1 MTMSKRLAV
10 HRDGLRFKKLDLH
23 LHTPASK
30 CFADQNVSPED
41 IVQAAVKQDLDAIA
55 VTDHNSGAWVDN
67 IKQAAAGTPLIIFP
81 GVELTC
87 MGGKGGIHIIAL
99 FDTNC
104 GTKDIESLLGNLGL
118 KPADYGNT
126 DTVVH
131 HDPLKVAEIIIERG
145 GLAILAHANSS
156 KGALQD
162 MNGQQRTDLIQ
173 CIAIKAA
180 EGTDFQDTDAKNRHK
195 RVVDLLDGTDPTYK
209 RKLAVYQASDNPTGL
224 GDGKHALQGIGTRC
238 SLFKLDQINIEG
250 LGQCLADPEVRIR
263 QDYEYAAVTYPHV
276 SKVKIT
282 GGFLDG
288 AEASFHQGLNS
299 VLGAK
304 GAGKSLLIEFL
315 RFALNQPP
323 SNNDIRA
330 DHESKLEHRLE
341 NYGSV
346 EVTMVDETG
355 REFSITRVWDPAG
368 ENPYTGEVQNPAET
382 FPALFLSQNEII
394 KIAESESEQMAFI
407 DRFFD
412 FRSFQQRIAD
422 LDQSLEELDRSLAES
437 LRAFRSQRE
446 IEQSIAVLNKDTGAL
461 DAGLKNPVFDQYTK
475 LETKDR
481 ALREQDAFLD
491 GLIDQIASTR
501 EEYDRIQPPDVPEQC
516 ATDPIVKRVADL
528 VTQARTSMINAIADV
543 VSILET
549 SKKQVQSEYAKWLP
563 QFQSAKA
570 VYTAAVQKEGGNY
583 KELAQK
589 RAKSVKQLDGLQQR
603 LNTIKQKSDQ
613 IKAIGA
619 NREEAITALKLEY
632 ENYSKERQARCQQI
646 EQESGGRLKVR
657 IHESSNIDEFRNRLT
672 SLKKGSYLKD
682 AEVERIC
689 QSADPTAFVK
699 AIVRNGVFGKS
710 NSIEDLAK
718 TVGIDKERMLTLSE
732 FLTNEFPVEQLL
744 ALEHKALA
752 KDSPE
757 IRYNVGENTFEP
769 LNRLSVGQKCT
780 AMLIVALSDGAFP
793 IIIDQPED
801 SLDIRTI
808 WEDMCVK
815 IRRGKEKRQFIFTT
829 HNSSLAVAS
838 DTDKF
843 TVLEAGATQGKV
855 VFSGSM
861 DHSPVNEEVITY
873 LEGGEDTYKTKY
885 GKYRIDRI
893 K

>member
-1 MTMSKRLAV
+1 MSKRQAV
-10 HRDGLRFKKLDLH
+10 HREGLRFKKLDLH

-30 CFADQNVSPED
+30 CFGDQSVTAKA
-41 IVQAAVKQDLDAIA
+41 IVETALKQGLHGIA

-67 IKQAAAGTPLIIFP
+67 IKQAAVGTPLVVFP

-99 FDTNC
+99 FDTKC

-131 HDPLKVAEIIIERG
+131 HDPLEVAKIIAERD
-145 GLAILAHANSS
+145 GLAVLAHANSS

-162 MNGQQRTDLIQ
+162 MSGQQRTDLVQ
-173 CIAIKAA
+173 CPFIKGA
-180 EGTDFQDTDAKNRHK
+180 EGTDFQDADVQKRHK
-195 RVVDLLDGTDPTYK
+195 RVIDLLDGNDPTYK
-209 RKLAVYQASDNPTGL
+209 RKMAVYQGSDNPTGL
-224 GDGKHALQGIGTRC
+224 GDGKHGLKGIGTRC
-238 SLFKLDQINIEG
+238 AFFKLDQINIEG

-276 SKVKIT
+276 TNVKIT

-288 AEASFHQGLNS
+288 AEAVFHQGLNS
-299 VLGAK
+299 ILGAK

-315 RFALNQPP
+315 RFALNQLPA
-323 SNNDIRA
+323 NDEIRA
-330 DHESKLEHRLE
+330 DHESKLQHRLE

-346 EVTMVDETG
+346 EVTVVDETG
-355 REFSITRVWDPAG
+355 RSFLVTRVWDPAG
-368 ENPYTGEVQNPAET
+368 ENPYTGEVQNPAES

-394 KIAESESEQMAFI
+394 KIAESESEQIAFI
-407 DRFFD
+407 DQFFD
-412 FRSFQQRIAD
+412 FRSFQQKIAD
-422 LDQSLEELDRSLAES
+422 LDQNLEELDRTLAES
-437 LRAFRSQRE
+437 LRAFKVQRE
-446 IEQSIAVLNKDTGAL
+446 IDQTIIATNKEMALLDTA
-461 DAGLKNPVFDQYTK
+461 LKNPVFDQYTK

-481 ALREQDAFLD
+481 ALREQQAFLAD
-491 GLIDQIASTR
+491 LSEQIATTR
-501 EEYDRIQPPDVPEQC
+501 ADYDRTNVPDLPTAC
-516 ATDPIVKRVADL
+516 ATDPAVKRVAAL
-528 VTQARTSMINAIADV
+528 ITQARASVIDGIADLTAKLDDSRKLV
-543 VSILET
+543 EV
-549 SKKQVQSEYAKWLP
+549 EYAKWLP
-563 QFQSAKA
+563 QYQAAKKT
-570 VYTAAVQKEGGNY
+570 YTEAVQKEGGNY

-589 RAKSVKQLDGLQQR
+589 RAKSVKQLDVLQQR

-613 IKAIGA
+613 IKEIGTK
-619 NREEAITALKLEY
+619 REAAITALKLEY
-632 ENYSKERQARCQQI
+632 ESYSKERQARCLQI
-646 EQESGGRLKVR
+646 EKESDGRLMVR
-657 IHESSNIDEFRNRLT
+657 IHESSNVDEFRNRLT

-682 AEVERIC
+682 ADIERIC
-689 QSADPTAFVK
+689 QKADPSSFVK
-699 AIVRNGVFGKS
+699 AVIRHAVFGK
-710 NSIEDLAK
+710 NNFIEDLAK
-718 TVGIDKERMLTLSE
+718 NVGIDKDKMLILSE
-732 FLTNEFPVEQLL
+732 FLGNEFPVEQLL
-744 ALEHKALA
+744 ALEHKALP

-843 TVLEAGATQGKV
+843 TILEAGASQGRV

-861 DHSPVNEEVITY
+861 DHSPVSEEVITY
-873 LEGGEDTYKTKY
+873 LEGGADTYKTKY